1 MPDDNQRST
10 ALIPRPDEAAQQ
22 PQGPQV
28 PQVAPEPEA
37 PSAAQQP
44 KGDAAMFVIEEND
57 AEKEHQGP
65 VIKVVGVGGG
75 GSNAVQHMAE
85 KNLYGVEF
93 IAMNTDKQAL
103 EAIGV
108 KAKLTIGW
116 AITRGMGAG
125 AKPDVGR
132 QAALEDADRIKELLE
147 GANMVFIAAGMGGGT
162 GTGAAPEVA
171 RLAKDMG
178 ILTVGVVTM
187 PFSSECRDEDAKVG
201 LDALMEHV
209 DSAIVIANDNLLE
222 HSPEKC
228 TVLNAFGAAD
238 DVLFGAVEGI
248 ADIILKPGRI
258 NTDFADVRTVMGAK
272 GLALMGSGCATG
284 EERAKQAT
292 EEAISCPLLD
302 GVDIHG
308 ARGILVNVTSGP
320 SLTMPEMEEILT
332 MVRERAAQ
340 NAEIIRGWVLEP
352 EMEDDE
358 VKVTI
363 VATGL
368 GAAARPPTLV
378 ENTGPASGSP
388 PDYDELDGPAVMRRQ
403 VSVAGG
409 AAEPAAD
416 YGEDFLD
423 LPTFLRRQAD

>member
-1 MPDDNQRST
+1 MSDDNQRT
-10 ALIPRPDEAAQQ
+10 ALIVEPVEAVPQQ
-22 PQGPQV
+22 PQAPQALQTAEEPDA
-28 PQVAPEPEA
+28 PQAP
-37 PSAAQQP
+37 QQT
-44 KGDAAMFVIEEND
+44 KGDAEVFVIEDSD
-57 AEKEHQGP
+57 ADEEHQGP

-75 GSNAVQHMAE
+75 GCNAVQHMAE
-85 KNLYGVEF
+85 KKLYGVDF

-103 EAIGV
+103 RKIDVEAKI
-108 KAKLTIGW
+108 TIGW
-116 AITRGMGAG
+116 AITGGMGAG

-132 QAALEDADRIKELLE
+132 QAALEDADRIKDLLN

-171 RLAKDMG
+171 RLAKEMG
-178 ILTVGVVTM
+178 VLVVAVVTM
-187 PFSSECRDEDAKVG
+187 PFTSECREEDAKAG
-201 LDALMEHV
+201 LDALMEQV

-272 GLALMGSGCATG
+272 GLALMGSGCASG
-284 EERAKQAT
+284 EDRAKQAT
-292 EEAISCPLLD
+292 EDAISCPLLD
-302 GVDIHG
+302 GVDIQG

-332 MVRERAAQ
+332 MVRERAAP

-352 EMEDDE
+352 EEMDDDE

-368 GAAARPPTLV
+368 GGKRPTLV
-378 ENTGPASGSP
+378 EHAGLTPSASP
-388 PDYDELDGPAVMRRQ
+388 PDYEELDGPTVMRRQ
-403 VSVAGG
+403 VAVGG
-409 AAEPAAD
+409 GSEPFPD